1 MNFIKILARV
11 INIILLSVLFLIAT
25 GYALSPSSEEIFGI
39 KYFNITN
46 ILYYIGYIFFGI
58 ALLQYIR
65 KKSVGWHNFYLAFML
80 VIFSW
85 FFLLIIIFHPL
96 FDEALESNNNI
107 YVEIIELYFDKREL
121 SASGKMSFLPLSLGV
136 ALVVPPIGVGL
147 MGLSSPLFISGIITR
162 KRYNHKKLNAVLVEY
177 NESGKLPQRI
187 KMQIKNM

>member
-107 YVEIIELYFDKREL
+107 YVEIIELYFDFE
-121 SASGKMSFLPLSLGV
+121 
-136 ALVVPPIGVGL
+136 
-147 MGLSSPLFISGIITR
+147 
-162 KRYNHKKLNAVLVEY
+162 NN
-177 NESGKLPQRI
+177 
-187 KMQIKNM
+187 IKNSETVPLYFYEYLLDIGFSYKNLIAFK